1 MLLGFVH
8 KQAEHPTRYTSMP
21 IPPGRADIVHAN
33 TRCASVDPQVK
44 RALYESVEDSELDVV
59 SIFRPELVWMRS
71 RVYKGWADL
80 AVYSS

>member
-8 KQAEHPTRYTSMP
+8 KQAEHPTRYPSM
-21 IPPGRADIVHAN
+21 PGRADIVHAN
-33 TRCASVDPQVK
+33 TRCTSVDPQVK
-44 RALYESVEDSELDVV
+44 RALHESVEDSELDVV